1 MADKR
6 IRDEVEKL
14 RKQLRTQRKGFEKR
28 LSDLEKTAKKAA
40 KSAEKEIAG
49 LRAQVEQLVSRQKG
63 ASESG
68 ISGSSDGQSPQG
80 VTESEPVVG
89 EMPEPATASK
99 AAKPSGGK
107 ASVAPIGKTE
117 GALEEM
123 TVAQLRARAK
133 DAGISGYSSMT
144 KARLIAALRD
154 L

>member
-63 ASESG
+63 ASERG
-68 ISGSSDGQSPQG
+68 TSGSSDSQSPQG
-80 VTESEPVVG
+80 AMKSEPVVG
-89 EMPEPATASK
+89 DMPEPATASK
-99 AAKPSGGK
+99 ATKPSRDK
-107 ASVAPIGKTE
+107 ATVAPIGKTE

-123 TVAQLRARAK
+123 SVAQLRARAK

-144 KARLIAALRD
+144 KAKLIAALRD
-154 L
+154 V